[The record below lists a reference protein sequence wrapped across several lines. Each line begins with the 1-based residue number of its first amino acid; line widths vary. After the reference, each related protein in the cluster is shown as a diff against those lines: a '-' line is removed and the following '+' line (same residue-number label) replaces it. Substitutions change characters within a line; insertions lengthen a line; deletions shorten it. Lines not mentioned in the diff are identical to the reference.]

1 MKNDNARSLSL
12 STMIDTTK
20 VNTILGVTILFLY
33 FLMVMGTFVTSTG
46 SGLAC
51 PDWPLCYGSVTPPLK
66 LSIWFEWGHRLLGG
80 ITGLLII
87 TSTLLVW
94 RRYRGVPRLLTGI
107 VVGLLLTAVF
117 IGGLTV
123 LIEAPYLDS
132 LIRIA
137 IVSSHLIIATLVLI
151 SLLFILR
158 RLHGRNLKVAAT
170 PETEALPEERHAGE
184 KGYHFLLFCAVYFQV
199 ILGIL
204 VRYSKA
210 SLACPDFPLCQG
222 KLIPSFSNYAVA
234 LHFSH
239 RILAL
244 TVVLLTTILLVR
256 AIQKRSGVET
266 SFITF
271 TLVLLQALFGILI
284 VLTGMFLP
292 LIIMHGATGFLLL
305 GWLAYQAAPFL
316 LRNIVWKGGAI

>member
-1 MKNDNARSLSL
+1 MKNDNMRSLSL
-12 STMIDTTK
+12 NTMIDTAK
-20 VNTILGVTILFLY
+20 VNTILGITILFLY
-33 FLMVMGTFVTSTG
+33 FLMIMGTFVTSTG

-94 RRYRGVPRLLTGI
+94 RRYRGAPRLLTGI
-107 VVGLLLTAVF
+107 VLGLLSLAVL
-117 IGGLTV
+117 IGGITV
-123 LIEAPYLDS
+123 LIEAPYLDTV
-132 LIRIA
+132 IRIA

-151 SLLFILR
+151 SLLFVLR
-158 RLHGRNLKVAAT
+158 RIAEKRQT
-170 PETEALPEERHAGE
+170 GE
-184 KGYHFLLFCAVYFQV
+184 SGYHFLLFCAVYFQV

-222 KLIPSFSNYAVA
+222 KVIPALSNYAVA

-256 AIQKRSGVET
+256 AVRKRSGVET
-266 SFITF
+266 SLITF

-316 LRNIVWKGGAI
+316 FRNIVWKGGTL

>member
-12 STMIDTTK
+12 STTIDTTK

-33 FLMVMGTFVTSTG
+33 FLMIMGTFVTSTG

-94 RRYRGVPRLLTGI
+94 RRYRGAPRLLTGI
-107 VVGLLLTAVF
+107 VLGVLSLAVL
-117 IGGLTV
+117 IGGITV

-132 LIRIA
+132 VIRIA

-151 SLLFILR
+151 SLLFVLR
-158 RLHGRNLKVAAT
+158 RIAEKRQT
-170 PETEALPEERHAGE
+170 GE
-184 KGYHFLLFCAVYFQV
+184 SGYHFLLFCAVYFQV

-222 KLIPSFSNYAVA
+222 KVIPAFSNYAVA

-256 AIQKRSGVET
+256 AVRKRSGVET
-266 SFITF
+266 SLITF

-316 LRNIVWKGGAI
+316 FRNIVWKGGAL

>member
-1 MKNDNARSLSL
+1 MKKDNTRSLSL
-12 STMIDTTK
+12 STTIDTTK
-20 VNTILGVTILFLY
+20 LNTILGVTILFLY

-87 TSTLLVW
+87 TSTLLIW
-94 RRYRGVPRLLTGI
+94 RHYKGIPRLLTGI
-107 VVGLLLTAVF
+107 VVGLLLLAVF
-117 IGGLTV
+117 IGGITV
-123 LIEAPYLDS
+123 LSEAPYLDS

-158 RLHGRNLKVAAT
+158 RIA
-170 PETEALPEERHAGE
+170 EERHVGE
-184 KGYHFLLFCAVYFQV
+184 RGYHFLLFCAVYFQV

-222 KLIPSFSNYAVA
+222 KVIPSLSNYAVA

-244 TVVLLTTILLVR
+244 TVVLFTTILLVR

-271 TLVLLQALFGILI
+271 TLVLLQAVFGILI

-316 LRNIVWKGGAI
+316 FRNIVWKRGAL

>member
-1 MKNDNARSLSL
+1 MKKDNTRSLSL
-12 STMIDTTK
+12 STTIDTTK
-20 VNTILGVTILFLY
+20 LNTILGVTILSLY

-94 RRYRGVPRLLTGI
+94 RRYRGAPRLLTGI
-107 VVGLLLTAVF
+107 VLGLLSLAVL
-117 IGGLTV
+117 IGGITV
-123 LIEAPYLDS
+123 LIEAPYLDTV
-132 LIRIA
+132 IRIA

-151 SLLFILR
+151 SLLFVLR
-158 RLHGRNLKVAAT
+158 RIAEKRQT
-170 PETEALPEERHAGE
+170 GE
-184 KGYHFLLFCAVYFQV
+184 SGYHFLLFCAVYFQV

-222 KLIPSFSNYAVA
+222 KVIPALSNYAVA

-256 AIQKRSGVET
+256 AVRKRSGVET
-266 SFITF
+266 SLITF

-316 LRNIVWKGGAI
+316 FRNIVWKGGAL